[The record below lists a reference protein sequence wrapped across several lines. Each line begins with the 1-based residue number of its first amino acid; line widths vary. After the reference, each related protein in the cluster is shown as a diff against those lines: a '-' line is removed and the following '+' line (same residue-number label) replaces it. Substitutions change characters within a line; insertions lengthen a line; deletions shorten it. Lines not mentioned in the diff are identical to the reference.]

1 VAHEIK
7 RNIRAR
13 LGKEVA
19 VLIVDTDTTYSMRN
33 FHFTP
38 RPTAIQG
45 IHSYGGVFAYVLG
58 RFFRLKRHATP
69 VAIAGSKLSTRK
81 ALSIAEVANRT
92 RGFGAGRTVWDMA
105 EAFNVDL
112 VDVTWEM
119 LGKVSHKP
127 IVILGRKQT

>member
-1 VAHEIK
+1 
-7 RNIRAR
+7 
-13 LGKEVA
+13 
-19 VLIVDTDTTYSMRN
+19 
-33 FHFTP
+33 
-38 RPTAIQG
+38 
-45 IHSYGGVFAYVLG
+45 
-58 RFFRLKRHATP
+58 FFRLKRHATP